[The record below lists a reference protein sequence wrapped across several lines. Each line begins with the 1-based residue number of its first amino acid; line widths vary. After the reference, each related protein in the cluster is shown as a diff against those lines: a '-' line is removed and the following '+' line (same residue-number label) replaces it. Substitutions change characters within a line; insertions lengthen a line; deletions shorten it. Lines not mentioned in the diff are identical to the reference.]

1 MKSFWGLI
9 PRNLWKNKKRVFSM
23 AVAIVLSVFLIMVL
37 FIMRNYYVDFMTQNQ
52 KNTTGTDWDIS
63 SNIEGYNNI
72 DKLRQ
77 DENVRELTVS
87 THSFAKSPV
96 EKSSY
101 YFELNGYEDNA
112 LDFYNLEFTEG
123 RQPEKD
129 DEIAFEGWILQYLD
143 KDYKVGDKITLSCN
157 LDFADE
163 GTEPSEYEFT
173 ISGIFN
179 RISEF
184 DKGNMGVMTWVT
196 RTFAEKE
203 LKANHLEP
211 VNYHAYI
218 FLKDNYPLDSK
229 LTAFNND
236 INYGNMYFLRSQFKK
251 SNLLFRRLSME
262 VITILFIIIG
272 IVVTINIY
280 NIFSVSIKERRKEFG
295 ILKALGCSPG
305 KIIIMVMSESFIIGF
320 FSIVAGILSGKYI
333 TKGILALFNN
343 FNIKTVHRF
352 PTGGVIASMVIGVF
366 AVFIGTYFPARKGSK
381 VSPVE
386 AINDVENIDAK
397 HSNFVIEGVNIFH
410 RKPGFPGIM
419 ALINLKRNKKKF
431 KTSVVSISI
440 TVILIMTSSYL
451 IGQINP
457 SEKFRRDYGEGDF
470 KIQSNGANYIMDE
483 DLSDISNLSEI
494 EIISKEKNM
503 MVSVYPEKDQLTEE
517 GFKYLKGETRKSES
531 DKNRFDRGI
540 YELKGSIFAYDEDKI
555 KELKD
560 YIVDGDLDIKEGDTP
575 TIFIVQGLNNNKYT
589 DIKVGD
595 EIKTTYVFYKDDGE
609 KGGERTQIF
618 KVGGVL
624 KRNVLNDYDATISVG
639 GIVSTEEAKQYL
651 NLSGYSTVRIG
662 IKNGSSY
669 DQAKT
674 AMDNTFGDMR
684 KLMIS
689 DFREDFN
696 EYKAKTGRLSFLLY
710 GFVFVVAVISMIN
723 LINIMRMNVITRR
736 KEVGMLRATGFGV
749 DEVKKMITLEGSAYG
764 IVAGLAGTVLGTV
777 ITYII
782 HKLVWIL
789 TWNFPVIEILLL
801 MLFTICITTMASLIS
816 SRELFKTTIVDSIRS
831 IE

>member
-37 FIMRNYYVDFMTQNQ
+37 FIMRNYYVDFMTRRQ
-52 KNTTGTDWDIS
+52 KDTMGDDCDIMSNT
-63 SNIEGYNNI
+63 EGYNNI

-77 DENVRELTVS
+77 DENVRELTVF
-87 THSFAKSPV
+87 THAFAKSPV
-96 EKSSY
+96 DNSSY

-112 LDFYNLEFTEG
+112 MDFFNLEFIQG
-123 RQPEKD
+123 RQPEND

-143 KDYKVGDKITLSCN
+143 KEYKVGDKITLSCN
-157 LDFADE
+157 LAFADE
-163 GTEPSEYEFT
+163 GTKPSEYEFT
-173 ISGIFN
+173 ITGIFDYK
-179 RISEF
+179 SEF
-184 DKGNMGVMTWVT
+184 HEGSKGAMTWVT
-196 RTFAEKE
+196 RSFAEKE

-211 VNYHAYI
+211 VNYHTYI

-251 SNLLFRRLSME
+251 SNLIFRRLSMG
-262 VITILFIIIG
+262 VITILFVIIG

-305 KIIIMVMSESFIIGF
+305 KIIIMVMSESFIIGI
-320 FSIVAGILSGKYI
+320 FSIMAGIVSGDFI
-333 TKGILALFNN
+333 TKGILNLFNSLN
-343 FNIKTVHRF
+343 LDTVNRF
-352 PTGGVIASMVIGVF
+352 PAGGITASIFIGVF
-366 AVFIGTYFPARKGSK
+366 AVFIGTYFPASKGSK

-397 HSNFVIEGVNIFH
+397 VSDFVIDDVTIFH

-483 DLSDISNLSEI
+483 DLSNISNLSEI

-531 DKNRFDRGI
+531 DKNRFDRGN

-651 NLSGYSTVRIG
+651 NLNGYSTVRIG